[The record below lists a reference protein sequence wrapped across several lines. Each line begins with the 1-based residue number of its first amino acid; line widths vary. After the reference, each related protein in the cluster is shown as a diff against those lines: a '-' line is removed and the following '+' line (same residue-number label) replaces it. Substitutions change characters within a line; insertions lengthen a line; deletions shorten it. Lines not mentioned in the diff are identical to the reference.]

1 VANGLPDG
9 RRKERGQAERER
21 ANVEKRN
28 EEGQIEFQGVYYGS
42 YPDIACRG
50 LQKFYTPV
58 YSVRF
63 EGKDIWGEEFVDP
76 RSVIYADV
84 FEPYIKLA

>member
-1 VANGLPDG
+1 
-9 RRKERGQAERER
+9 
-21 ANVEKRN
+21 
-28 EEGQIEFQGVYYGS
+28 
-42 YPDIACRG
+42 
-50 LQKFYTPV
+50 
-58 YSVRF
+58 VRF